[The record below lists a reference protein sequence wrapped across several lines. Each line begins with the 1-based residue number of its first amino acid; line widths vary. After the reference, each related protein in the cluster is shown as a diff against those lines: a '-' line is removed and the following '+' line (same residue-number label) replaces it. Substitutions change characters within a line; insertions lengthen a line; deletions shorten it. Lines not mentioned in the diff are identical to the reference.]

1 MENTINLNDLANV
14 VNLIDYGFSKGIFVG
29 PDVQTVAE
37 LRNRFSAIVEEAKK
51 KEEEAKKAAEN
62 TNETVTSVAE

>member
-1 MENTINLNDLANV
+1 MDKNSINLNDLANV

-51 KEEEAKKAAEN
+51 IEEEKKNNADSTDEAAKSE
-62 TNETVTSVAE
+62 